1 MTNIHVNNHNDLE
14 WTDKAGFT
22 FLQIV
27 TDTELELPL
36 SDILVIMKYIERNAI
51 GTQMGVLLCRMLK
64 EIAHAGCPQPT
75 FKDVEDHFNTSSIPF
90 KKALAHTFNK
100 ILQEFKQDIL
110 DYIEYKK
117 RMDLAQVVESLG
129 KIMKYVGENE
139 ISDTYANII
148 RESLK
153 IIERGLP
160 KKDRVE
166 QIDIPGVGKGTVT
179 FHE

>member
-1 MTNIHVNNHNDLE
+1 MTDIHINNHNDLE
-14 WTDKAGFT
+14 WVDKAGFT

-27 TDTELELPL
+27 VDTDLQLPL
-36 SDILVIMKYIERNAI
+36 SDILAIMKYIQRNAI

-64 EIAHAGCPQPT
+64 EVEHAGCPQPT

-100 ILQEFKQDIL
+100 ILQECKQDIL

-139 ISDTYANII
+139 ISEANTNFI

-153 IIERGLP
+153 LIEKGLP
-160 KKDRVE
+160 SKKE
-166 QIDIPGVGKGTVT
+166 
-179 FHE
+179 